1 MMVDNAVRS
10 VAATPY
16 SHPREHKLPDGG
28 CMVQPLLTW
37 HVASTEP
44 GQHDLAGMS
53 LRERGYLTI
62 APLVREECR
71 LPKGKRA
78 TITKPMW
85 PGYLLVGNAVGQ
97 DLARAYS
104 ARGVGGLLPSMGDP
118 YRAATVRPA
127 VVEWLLT
134 HMTKRGV
141 VEGRSASNREISVPE
156 LMPAIKAGETLRVE
170 SGPFVNSEG
179 VCLWSTEERV
189 ALLLDVMGGKREVRL
204 RRDHVAVVGG

>member
-16 SHPREHKLPDGG
+16 SHPSEQKLPDGG
-28 CMVQPLLTW
+28 CMVASPLLW

-71 LPKGKRA
+71 LPNGKRA

-85 PGYLLVGNAVGQ
+85 PGYLLVGRAEAQ
-97 DLARAYS
+97 DLARAYR
-104 ARGVGGLLPSMGDP
+104 APGVGGLLPSMGDP
-118 YRAATVRPA
+118 CRAATVRPS
-127 VVEWLLT
+127 VVKWLLT
-134 HMTKRGV
+134 HMTKRDIFSELT
-141 VEGRSASNREISVPE
+141 EGFAE
-156 LMPAIKAGETLRVE
+156 
-170 SGPFVNSEG
+170 
-179 VCLWSTEERV
+179 
-189 ALLLDVMGGKREVRL
+189 
-204 RRDHVAVVGG
+204 

>member
-1 MMVDNAVRS
+1 M
-10 VAATPY
+10 
-16 SHPREHKLPDGG
+16 
-28 CMVQPLLTW
+28 
-37 HVASTEP
+37 
-44 GQHDLAGMS
+44 
-53 LRERGYLTI
+53 
-62 APLVREECR
+62 
-71 LPKGKRA
+71 
-78 TITKPMW
+78 
-85 PGYLLVGNAVGQ
+85 
-97 DLARAYS
+97 
-104 ARGVGGLLPSMGDP
+104 
-118 YRAATVRPA
+118 
-127 VVEWLLT
+127 T